1 LPFFVKRSRFYRR
14 DDIKT
19 IKGKI
24 TVFFV
29 VCLSFIGVLTLLYY
43 ENIFSLEKKLI
54 IVEHF
59 DDLLN
64 NILELRRYEK
74 NFILTTDIESL
85 HETIFYL
92 FRVEDASRRLAE
104 SIRRVV
110 GQEGYDRLG
119 EEVYGYKRSLEK
131 IADMSKQGTGQIDVV
146 EIREKGKALV
156 DFAQSLIRLNR
167 QRIQKTL
174 SGTLT
179 IPLAFV
185 VTFAILVLLV
195 FQLITRAILRPL
207 AMVKGATEQV
217 AKETFEPIPY
227 KAEGKDEVS
236 QLIAAFNKMAEEI
249 KSGQEQLL
257 QSRKMASIGTFTSG
271 IAHELNNPLNNISI
285 TAESLLMEY
294 PAADA
299 SEVHEMVQDI
309 IHQAD
314 RASQVVKNLLEF
326 SRTERPFLTQLSVKE
341 VIQGTVRLVKNQIM
355 VKGIQLETEIADGL
369 PAIQGKRQDLQ
380 QAFLNIILNSIQ
392 ATEKG
397 GLISIRSGK
406 AQGGY
411 IRVSIQDTGTGIKP
425 GDLEHIFDPFYTT
438 KPVGEGTGLGLSLTY
453 GIIKTHGGYIE
464 VKSEVGKGTVFFIH
478 LPVADGKKEN
488 VIADA

>member
-1 LPFFVKRSRFYRR
+1 
-14 DDIKT
+14 
-19 IKGKI
+19 
-24 TVFFV
+24 

-43 ENIFSLEKKLI
+43 ENIFSLEKELI

-74 NFILTTDIESL
+74 NFILTRDIESM

-92 FRVEDASRRLAE
+92 FRVEDASKRLAE
-104 SIRRVV
+104 SIKRVV
-110 GQEGYDRLG
+110 DQEGYEKLG
-119 EEVYGYKRSLEK
+119 DEVYGYKRSLEK
-131 IADMSKQGTGQIDVV
+131 IADISKQGTGQIDVV

-156 DFAQSLIRLNR
+156 DFSQTLIRLNR

-185 VTFAILVLLV
+185 GTFAILVLLV
-195 FQLITRAILRPL
+195 FQLITRSILRPL
-207 AMVKGATEQV
+207 AMVRGATEQV
-217 AKETFEPIPY
+217 AKETFEPILY
-227 KAEGKDEVS
+227 KAKGEDEVS

-285 TAESLLMEY
+285 TAESLLLEY
-294 PAADA
+294 PDADKA
-299 SEVHEMVQDI
+299 EAHEMIQDI
-309 IHQAD
+309 LHQAD

-326 SRTERPFLTQLSVKE
+326 SRTERPFLMQLSVKE

-355 VKGIQLETEIADGL
+355 VKGIQLETEIADDL
-369 PAIQGKRQDLQ
+369 PAIRGKRQDLQ

-397 GLISIRSGK
+397 GVISIRTEK
-406 AQGGY
+406 AHGGY
-411 IRVSIQDTGTGIKP
+411 IRVAIGDTGTGIKP

-464 VKSEVGKGTVFFIH
+464 VKSELGKGTVFFIH
-478 LPVADGKKEN
+478 LPVADSKKES
-488 VIADA
+488 VIEDA

>member
-1 LPFFVKRSRFYRR
+1 
-14 DDIKT
+14 
-19 IKGKI
+19 
-24 TVFFV
+24 V
-29 VCLSFIGVLTLLYY
+29 VCLSFIGGLTLLYY
-43 ENIFSLEKKLI
+43 ENIFSLENKLVT
-54 IVEHF
+54 VEHF

-64 NILELRRYEK
+64 SILELRRYEK
-74 NFILTTDIESL
+74 NFILTKDIESL

-92 FRVEDASRRLAE
+92 FRVEDASKRLEE
-104 SIRRVV
+104 SIKRVLDK
-110 GQEGYDRLG
+110 EGYETL
-119 EEVYGYKRSLEK
+119 EEAVYGYKRSLEK
-131 IADMSKQGTGQIDVV
+131 IADVSKQGNGQIDVV

-156 DFAQSLIRLNR
+156 DFAQRLIKLKR

-174 SGTLT
+174 SGSLT

-185 VTFAILVLLV
+185 GTFAILVFLI
-195 FQLITRAILRPL
+195 FQLITRSILRPL
-207 AMVKGATEQV
+207 AMVRGATEQV
-217 AKETFEPIPY
+217 AKETFEPIRY
-227 KAEGKDEVS
+227 HAKGEDEVS

-285 TAESLLMEY
+285 TAESLLLES
-294 PAADA
+294 PEGEG
-299 SEVHEMVQDI
+299 SEAHEMIQDI

-326 SRTERPFLTQLSVKE
+326 SRTERPFLTQLSLKD

-355 VKGIQLETEIADGL
+355 VKGIQMETEIADDL
-369 PAIQGKRQDLQ
+369 PPIRGKRQDLQ

-397 GLISIRSGK
+397 GVISLRTSK
-406 AQGGY
+406 PHGGY
-411 IRVSIQDTGTGIKP
+411 IRVAIEDTGTGIKP
-425 GDLEHIFDPFYTT
+425 GDLAHIFDPFYTT

-464 VKSEVGKGTVFFIH
+464 VKSEVGKGTKFFIH
-478 LPVADGKKEN
+478 LPVADREKESQ
-488 VIADA
+488 IEDA

>member
-1 LPFFVKRSRFYRR
+1 
-14 DDIKT
+14 
-19 IKGKI
+19 
-24 TVFFV
+24 
-29 VCLSFIGVLTLLYY
+29 VCLSFIGLLTLLYY

-74 NFILTTDIESL
+74 NFILTRDIESM

-104 SIRRVV
+104 SIKRVV
-110 GQEGYDRLG
+110 DQEGYEKLRD
-119 EEVYGYKRSLEK
+119 EVYGYKRSLEK
-131 IADMSKQGTGQIDVV
+131 IADISKHGTGQIDVV

-156 DFAQSLIRLNR
+156 DFAQTLIRLNR

-185 VTFAILVLLV
+185 GTFAILVLLV
-195 FQLITRAILRPL
+195 FQLINRSILRPL
-207 AMVKGATEQV
+207 AMVKGATAQV

-227 KAEGKDEVS
+227 NARGEDEVS
-236 QLIAAFNKMAEEI
+236 QLIAAFNKMADEI
-249 KSGQEQLL
+249 KSGQEKLL

-285 TAESLLMEY
+285 TAESLLLEY
-294 PAADA
+294 PDADEA
-299 SEVHEMVQDI
+299 EAHEMIQDI

-326 SRTERPFLTQLSVKE
+326 SRTERPFLMQLSVKE
-341 VIQGTVRLVKNQIM
+341 VIQGTVKLVKNQIM
-355 VKGIQLETEIADGL
+355 VKGIQLETEIADDL
-369 PAIQGKRQDLQ
+369 PAIRGKRQDLQ
-380 QAFLNIILNSIQ
+380 QAFLNIILNSVQ

-397 GLISIRSGK
+397 GVISIRTEK
-406 AQGGY
+406 VHGGY
-411 IRVSIQDTGTGIKP
+411 IRVAIEDTGTGIKP

-464 VKSEVGKGTVFFIH
+464 VKSELGKGTAFFIH
-478 LPVADGKKEN
+478 LPVADSKKES
-488 VIADA
+488 VIEDA